1 MHDPYYHKP
10 MPTGPVRTVHDE
22 PVSSRDHPS
31 ERRHQTHTEPRI
43 PYHHEPKNY
52 FYEHPAP
59 PVNEQ
64 NEKNKQVKEEAVEE
78 SDQEKSHGEEEKTDS
93 VVLDL

>member
-1 MHDPYYHKP
+1 M
-10 MPTGPVRTVHDE
+10 HDE

-43 PYHHEPKNY
+43 PYHQEPKNY

-64 NEKNKQVKEEAVEE
+64 NEKNKQVKEEAAEG